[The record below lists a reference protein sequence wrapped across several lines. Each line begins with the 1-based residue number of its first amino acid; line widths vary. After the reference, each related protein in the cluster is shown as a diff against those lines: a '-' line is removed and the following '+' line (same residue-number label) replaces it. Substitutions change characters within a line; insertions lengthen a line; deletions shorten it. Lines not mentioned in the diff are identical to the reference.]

1 MDVMERPLKEQG
13 FRNASSDGKGPRL
26 APVRQSDLPAPLL
39 ELLRSSLPVILRPD
53 RREGAEEGERVWTAE
68 CTPGANYLDI
78 RFTTGAHARV
88 PAEIARAVVRLVPK
102 QGSLTGKFS
111 SQVELSD
118 GSRVDA
124 WTLSVV
130 GGEIVG
136 CFDDDATH
144 AVLLEREFA
153 QYQDPTVA
161 TLPPELFPLL
171 GGAYEV
177 DLKGLHM
184 VFTGEG
190 NQRMGRVGSMTDEV
204 RNYRVRVQG
213 ACVHLHSVD
222 DPQQDGFE
230 LSWKDGFRLHRLGP
244 ALVPEHV
251 TVHEDEV
258 FVILDH
264 TSLDVRQALA
274 DRGITIKEDSE
285 SDYKFEL
292 TGNGIRV
299 LLRNMS
305 STRLQGGASVMRR
318 ALPYLRLA
326 LSAEVD
332 MVWREVE
339 TNSIELRFNR
349 GLLNEG
355 DVTKMLSG
363 IARYSGGYLPFSM
376 EFTDKEIRMVGVA
389 STMMDLGSSIQ
400 KKLHCDWAL

>member
-1 MDVMERPLKEQG
+1 
-13 FRNASSDGKGPRL
+13 
-26 APVRQSDLPAPLL
+26 
-39 ELLRSSLPVILRPD
+39 
-53 RREGAEEGERVWTAE
+53 
-68 CTPGANYLDI
+68 
-78 RFTTGAHARV
+78 
-88 PAEIARAVVRLVPK
+88 
-102 QGSLTGKFS
+102 
-111 SQVELSD
+111 
-118 GSRVDA
+118 
-124 WTLSVV
+124 
-130 GGEIVG
+130 
-136 CFDDDATH
+136 
-144 AVLLEREFA
+144 
-153 QYQDPTVA
+153 
-161 TLPPELFPLL
+161 
-171 GGAYEV
+171 
-177 DLKGLHM
+177 M